1 MRSIGLTSSSS
12 CRTARRQNEATAA
25 RLRLRLRV
33 DAGLPGD
40 LAKEHPTGAT
50 VSPGISPSWQPAKA
64 VL

>member
-12 CRTARRQNEATAA
+12 GRTARRQNEATAA
-25 RLRLRLRV
+25 RLRLRV

-40 LAKEHPTGAT
+40 LAEEHPTGAT
-50 VSPGISPSWQPAKA
+50 VTPAISPSWQAAKA